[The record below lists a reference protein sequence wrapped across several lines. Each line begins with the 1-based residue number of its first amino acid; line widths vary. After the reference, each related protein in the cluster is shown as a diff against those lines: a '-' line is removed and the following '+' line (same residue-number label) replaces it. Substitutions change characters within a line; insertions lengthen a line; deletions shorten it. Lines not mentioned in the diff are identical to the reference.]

1 MVKQEFRPQQTLHPE
16 LLPADSGSWCFRLAD
31 GRYGC
36 SRRDPEREAR
46 LRCASV
52 RDTDRPLLLGLNL
65 GFVLDILH
73 RRCRDRVSIVEPDKN
88 MLELYLKRTGQ
99 VELPGDVEWVTGS
112 EAEILRRLTA
122 LMDGEHGERPLLLDP
137 TAATRWMS
145 CAPGLGLWLESL
157 LKRRAVAR
165 MTEKR
170 LSENEAANRRILSKA
185 MTLDS
190 LVHSWGEDDVL
201 VCGAGPGLIN
211 ALNSLEHMARRVV
224 AVSTALPVLHV
235 LGLKVDLAVATDP
248 SPLLAKDAGPWLR
261 DTRLLCFPGTSR
273 ELVAAWPG
281 RHIVALPAGN
291 GLRETSWHGLKPGT
305 LEAGFG
311 TVAGPALLAA
321 AKLSRGRI
329 TLAGVDLNAGEHVY
343 APGVRRPDD
352 LPLPDFSFA
361 RERMREVWIKL
372 LAVGRD
378 MRIAGRTPIWLE
390 VLE

>member
-1 MVKQEFRPQQTLHPE
+1 
-16 LLPADSGSWCFRLAD
+16 
-31 GRYGC
+31 
-36 SRRDPEREAR
+36 
-46 LRCASV
+46 
-52 RDTDRPLLLGLNL
+52 
-65 GFVLDILH
+65 
-73 RRCRDRVSIVEPDKN
+73 
-88 MLELYLKRTGQ
+88 
-99 VELPGDVEWVTGS
+99 
-112 EAEILRRLTA
+112 
-122 LMDGEHGERPLLLDP
+122 
-137 TAATRWMS
+137 
-145 CAPGLGLWLESL
+145 
-157 LKRRAVAR
+157 
-165 MTEKR
+165 
-170 LSENEAANRRILSKA
+170 
-185 MTLDS
+185 
-190 LVHSWGEDDVL
+190 
-201 VCGAGPGLIN
+201 
-211 ALNSLEHMARRVV
+211 VV